1 MRNFTYLLV
10 SALLAG
16 STAMAQGLRINGTV
30 VKKSTLPT
38 LAQARKAHVIQQARE
53 NSSFYSLS
61 KAPIFKAMPQ
71 PVYGDSLITSPEGTA
86 VNNMMRSDVS
96 FYSYFGYLIESDSE
110 AGLGSYVLGADGNI
124 YLTNPL
130 STLSTEGK
138 LKLTKRNDSTY
149 VAYLP
154 QAIYSEESEDGSTFY
169 AYANRLVAKTSDDGV
184 FWYPDTLSDGTCNDS
199 IVFSY
204 KDGELSQADQSQV
217 YGYPYEM
224 LGLTDATG
232 SWYGY
237 GSGNIAYKPLTETVT
252 PIPADTTSA
261 TYKFTYNTVVDSTGT
276 EVPTTVL
283 KQVALSKNGKDIY
296 LHDPAND
303 DADLW
308 IHGTISDD
316 KKTISFPEQFLGADS
331 SISSYLWMKPGT
343 ATVEY
348 SSSNGSYGYSYE
360 FADKDT
366 LTFTYDAATGSFS
379 LDAPEALIVNAS
391 KTRVY
396 YSGAYVA
403 PKYEPFTEVAAT
415 PANPKFD
422 SYQAYSE
429 SNGYGAVQFE
439 IPSTDVDGNILN
451 TNKLSYNFFVDDPD
465 EPFEFSTDE
474 YTALTENMTEV
485 PYNFSDSWDFYATG
499 DQHTIYF
506 YFDGAEK
513 FGLQSIYRGAGEEHK
528 SDVVWLDIAA
538 YTSVKGIVNNNT
550 KVAKTEMFDITGRKV
565 NSTYK
570 GMVIKKTTFADGSV
584 KTAKLLN
591 K

>member
-1 MRNFTYLLV
+1 MSILRV
-10 SALLAG
+10 
-16 STAMAQGLRINGTV
+16 TA
-30 VKKSTLPT
+30 
-38 LAQARKAHVIQQARE
+38 
-53 NSSFYSLS
+53 
-61 KAPIFKAMPQ
+61 
-71 PVYGDSLITSPEGTA
+71 D
-86 VNNMMRSDVS
+86 
-96 FYSYFGYLIESDSE
+96 
-110 AGLGSYVLGADGNI
+110 
-124 YLTNPL
+124 
-130 STLSTEGK
+130 
-138 LKLTKRNDSTY
+138 
-149 VAYLP
+149 
-154 QAIYSEESEDGSTFY
+154 
-169 AYANRLVAKTSDDGV
+169 
-184 FWYPDTLSDGTCNDS
+184 
-199 IVFSY
+199 
-204 KDGELSQADQSQV
+204 
-217 YGYPYEM
+217 
-224 LGLTDATG
+224 
-232 SWYGY
+232 
-237 GSGNIAYKPLTETVT
+237 
-252 PIPADTTSA
+252 
-261 TYKFTYNTVVDSTGT
+261 
-276 EVPTTVL
+276 
-283 KQVALSKNGKDIY
+283 
-296 LHDPAND
+296 
-303 DADLW
+303 
-308 IHGTISDD
+308 
-316 KKTISFPEQFLGADS
+316 
-331 SISSYLWMKPGT
+331 
-343 ATVEY
+343 
-348 SSSNGSYGYSYE
+348 YGYSYE

-366 LTFTYDAATGSFS
+366 LTFTYDLATGSFS

-403 PKYEPFTEVAAT
+403 PKYEPFTEVATT

-584 KTAKLLN
+584 KTAKVCSTSNLEELASIIFILWGATCVTSQRIA
-591 K
+591 